1 MAWLLVV
8 FVFACGQTSG
18 WTSISNGLQG
28 SVRGFAS
35 VRGTTAV
42 SSTGR
47 SRLEAATAASASSTE
62 AKATLEVCFSPG
74 CVADGAEG
82 VLTKL
87 SALTC
92 NNESIVV
99 ARGVC
104 CSLCGNGPVAIEP
117 STGKKHRRLNSNQKL
132 LELLRLDA
140 DKVTPSQTAVL
151 EGIDQCLRGDVEL
164 SRNNYKGALQHYANG
179 IGNGMAAAIELSG
192 DSSNENSDDH
202 IDNTNNQSLDWV
214 IRALS
219 SEATCKLRTGD
230 VEGAIV
236 SAGTAHQLSQKR
248 SQGALEVLQ
257 EVYQSQ
263 GDDRN
268 ELAALEALTAL
279 YEEQAQAE
287 AGLPPRKRKRLTV
300 MEENQRRNLG
310 FRLSTLRAKVQ

>member
-8 FVFACGQTSG
+8 FVFACSKTSG
-18 WTSISNGLQG
+18 WTSIPNVLQG
-28 SVRGFAS
+28 SVRGLAR
-35 VRGTTAV
+35 VGGTTTA
-42 SSTGR
+42 SSTSR
-47 SRLEAATAASASSTE
+47 SRLEAATASASSTE
-62 AKATLEVCFSPG
+62 AKPTLEVCFSPG

-87 SALTC
+87 SALSC
-92 NNESIVV
+92 NDESIVV
-99 ARGVC
+99 AKGVC

-117 STGKKHRRLNSNQKL
+117 STGKKHRRLTSNQKL

-151 EGIDQCLRGDVEL
+151 EGIDLCLKGDAEL
-164 SRNNYKGALQHYANG
+164 SRNNYKGALQHYATG
-179 IGNGMAAAIELSG
+179 IGRGMAAAIELSG
-192 DSSNENSDDH
+192 DSSNENSDDNV
-202 IDNTNNQSLDWV
+202 DNGDNQSLDWV
-214 IRALS
+214 VRALS

-257 EVYQSQ
+257 EAYQTQ

-268 ELAALEALTAL
+268 ELAALETLTAL

-287 AGLPPRKRKRLTV
+287 AGLPLRKRKRLTV

-310 FRLSTLRAKVQ
+310 FRLSSLRAKLQ